1 MSVVSLFSSC
11 GEKKKKKK
19 TVPLSI
25 FLLTSDPS
33 VVLKHL
39 GFVLFVICCFWC
51 VVLGVCV
58 SVSLFVSLSLF
69 FFFLGK
75 KKDLYLVGL
84 KAQN

>member
-39 GFVLFVICCFWC
+39 GFVLFVICCFWF

-58 SVSLFVSLSLF
+58 SVSLFVSLSF

-75 KKDLYLVGL
+75 KKNLYLVGL

>member
-11 GEKKKKKK
+11 GEKKKKK

-39 GFVLFVICCFWC
+39 GFVLFVICCFWF

-58 SVSLFVSLSLF
+58 SVSLFVSLFF

-75 KKDLYLVGL
+75 KKNLYLVGL

>member
-11 GEKKKKKK
+11 GEKKKK

-25 FLLTSDPS
+25 FLLTSDPG

-39 GFVLFVICCFWC
+39 GFVLFVICCFWF

-58 SVSLFVSLSLF
+58 SVSLFVS

-75 KKDLYLVGL
+75 EKNLYLVGL